1 MVRIVNRQ
9 NNHRYLCKGMT
20 GAVQDIAFAH
30 IASQVI
36 LGIVDE
42 AGTLFVYHIKDT
54 PNALQ
59 YPLLKQEFFFF

>member
-9 NNHRYLCKGMT
+9 NGHRYLCKGIT
-20 GAVQDIAFAH
+20 GVVQDIAFAH
-30 IASQVI
+30 ISSQVI

-42 AGTLFVYHIKDT
+42 AGTLFVYRIEDT

-59 YPLLKQEFFFF
+59 YPLFVISM